1 MFRTTRYTLALI
13 IFLGCGKASAG
24 AYYTGQQLYDWCGG
38 PEQVQ
43 RCIGYVM
50 GATDTWLMLDSTKTD
65 PTFCMDGFGEGD
77 LVMAVLQV
85 GKESPEDLEYG
96 AAGLVLTALKSYF
109 SCDWPE

>member
-1 MFRTTRYTLALI
+1 MVLVVCLA
-13 IFLGCGKASAG
+13 CGKASAG

-50 GATDTWLMLDSTKTD
+50 GATDTWLLLDSTKTD
-65 PTFCMDGFGEGD
+65 PTLCMDGFGEGD

-85 GKESPEDLEYG
+85 GKESPEELEYG
-96 AAGLVLTALKSYF
+96 ASGLILTALKTYF